1 MMTNFKS
8 KFSLIK
14 DVRLSALFTLMV
26 FSLTISFGFR
36 AAGVA
41 AEPTPLSADISVK
54 LVTRCDL
61 IKEYLSKTVRINE
74 LSARQN
80 KVRGWEYILRRLSYL
95 QDSYGKFSVDY
106 SELSSTNNDLRRQ
119 LEQFKVD
126 FEAYDKEFQKLVGTD
141 CKADPAGF
149 WRQLDNVRSF
159 RAGISLSSDSYKN
172 SLSSAI
178 AKEEA
183 KW

>member
-1 MMTNFKS
+1 MT
-8 KFSLIK
+8 IK
-14 DVRLSALFTLMV
+14 TPKIRRIKVNTLLVALLLLVSSALIV
-26 FSLTISFGFR
+26 WPI
-36 AAGVA
+36 GVS
-41 AEPTPLSADISVK
+41 AETAPYTAETATK

-61 IKEYLSKTVRINE
+61 IKDYLSKTVRINE

-80 KVRGWEYILRRLSYL
+80 KVRGWEYILRRLADL
-95 QDSYGKFSVDY
+95 EDSYGKFSVDY
-106 SELSSTNNDLRRQ
+106 SELSATNNNLRKQ

-126 FEAYDKEFQKLVGTD
+126 FEAYDGEFQRLLNID
-141 CKADPAGF
+141 CKTDPAGF

-159 RAGISLSSDSYKN
+159 RSGISISSENYKA

-178 AKEEA
+178 SKEEV